1 MNHAIDDYAIQE
13 ARERR
18 QHLDQLSTH
27 PDCRDP
33 DHPGCS
39 FCDYAHDIPEG
50 HITLDE
56 FIAKRKAELDRFA
69 AEHSHIESDDEIA
82 WHIAETDW
90 LCTLGSDT

>member
-1 MNHAIDDYAIQE
+1 MNHAIDEYAIQE

-18 QHLDQLSTH
+18 RHQDQISTH

-50 HITLDE
+50 HITIE
-56 FIAKRKAELDRFA
+56 AWATKFKSEVDRFVAENPRIEHDEEPALYA
-69 AEHSHIESDDEIA
+69 AY
-82 WHIAETDW
+82 WDW
-90 LCTLGSDT
+90 LCTLGADK